1 MGLFGFFKESSS
13 PVQGNLPDLKGP
25 DVPGIL
31 PILPVDELIAAH
43 AGKIASLNE
52 LAGLSESNFNKYYQ
66 SSIHNFARLVQLLPA
81 SEVHHH
87 ATPGGMLSHT
97 LDVCV
102 TALKLR
108 QSYVL
113 SINNNAEDVSV
124 EKDSWTYA
132 VFLAALCHDLAKPV
146 VDQIIDIYDQ
156 DHKMS
161 QWVPWSYFLDEQGKW
176 YTCRFVRKRQ
186 YHLHEKA
193 SLLLTYKII
202 PSYGMEWLS
211 SHQTIFMQWLACVSG
226 DNENAL
232 SIGEIVS
239 LADSKSVATN
249 LGAESSNTTASISKV
264 KPLHEKML
272 TALRVLL
279 LEGELPLNRNG
290 AAGWVK
296 GNSCWLV
303 SKRTID
309 AIRDQLSTEGHTGLP
324 SKNGRMYDI
333 LQEHGILT
341 PCGDKA
347 IWKVGISGDGWENEL
362 TVINIPVSKIWIN
375 SDNKPDEFEGEITPS
390 EKVTKEANEST
401 LLKTREKEIELD
413 SNAKNSQRKSISH
426 DQRVPNKAKDN
437 IERDAA
443 TIQNTKKVSSLDI
456 SSFLPS
462 SLDENADSDGQSS
475 APEIVKNIIK
485 NTSEPDLKKQK
496 KPVLDNS
503 DKPCDVQFFLWLQ
516 DGIFS
521 EKIKINAAKA
531 RIHIVTDGVIVITPG
546 IFQDFSKHTDNKYDW
561 KDIQKSVLK
570 KKLHCRDKKGLN
582 VIKYEVKGQSRITK
596 LNAILFSDM
605 TLIFGS
611 TPPPTQNPH
620 LNRIS

>member
-1 MGLFGFFKESSS
+1 MNIGVFDFFKKSNH
-13 PVQGNLPDLKGP
+13 QHGLPDLKIP
-25 DVPGIL
+25 DLKIPDIPGIL

-52 LAGLSESNFNKYYQ
+52 LAGLSESNFNKYYR

-113 SINNNAEDVSV
+113 STNNNAEDVSV

-132 VFLAALCHDLAKPV
+132 IFLAALCHDLAKPV

-249 LGAESSNTTASISKV
+249 LGAESSNNTASISKA
-264 KPLHEKML
+264 KPLYEKML

-290 AAGWVK
+290 AAGWIK
-296 GNSCWLV
+296 DNSCWLV

-309 AIRDQLSTEGHTGLP
+309 AIRDQLSTEGHTGVP

-341 PCGDKA
+341 PCGD
-347 IWKVGISGDGWENEL
+347 
-362 TVINIPVSKIWIN
+362 
-375 SDNKPDEFEGEITPS
+375 
-390 EKVTKEANEST
+390 
-401 LLKTREKEIELD
+401 
-413 SNAKNSQRKSISH
+413 RKS
-426 DQRVPNKAKDN
+426 V
-437 IERDAA
+437 
-443 TIQNTKKVSSLDI
+443 V
-456 SSFLPS
+456 
-462 SLDENADSDGQSS
+462 
-475 APEIVKNIIK
+475 
-485 NTSEPDLKKQK
+485 
-496 KPVLDNS
+496 
-503 DKPCDVQFFLWLQ
+503 
-516 DGIFS
+516 
-521 EKIKINAAKA
+521 
-531 RIHIVTDGVIVITPG
+531 
-546 IFQDFSKHTDNKYDW
+546 
-561 KDIQKSVLK
+561 
-570 KKLHCRDKKGLN
+570 
-582 VIKYEVKGQSRITK
+582 
-596 LNAILFSDM
+596 
-605 TLIFGS
+605 
-611 TPPPTQNPH
+611 
-620 LNRIS
+620 